1 LFYFNLIPKI
11 KNIRV
16 TGNIKVATL
25 KQQFK
30 DTFGA
35 TLRVYNGQRFADDDA
50 TLASIRDEGHKG
62 IAELDIHGNMKVEN
76 FELKFRD
83 EMGIKVQV
91 ATPDNR
97 KLVDNDMTLN
107 QADGIVGGKEI
118 KL

>member
-1 LFYFNLIPKI
+1 MKTL
-11 KNIRV
+11 RV
-16 TGNIKVATL
+16 TGNMKVATL

-30 DTFGA
+30 DAFGA
-35 TLRVYNGQRFADDDA
+35 TLRVYNGQKFADDDA
-50 TLASIRDEGHKG
+50 TLASIRDEGYKG
-62 IAELDIHGNMKVEN
+62 VAEIEIHGNMKVEN
-76 FELKFRD
+76 FEKKFRE

-91 ATPDNR
+91 ATPDNS